1 MQRLI
6 LLLIILV
13 NFQFL
18 YAGKEVFSNRR
29 FGADIA
35 VNSAF
40 TTVDDKYFEMSSNPS
55 GYGSV
60 FTNHKVSNRVE
71 VGLNKRV
78 IQTNNFSGSVK
89 LKITYDRWNQLTS
102 SFIQEVEIRSFSVQ
116 HLLDGYAQN
125 VDRSSF
131 VFANAHRVKVQILE
145 LSNVVASAI
154 YVETSI
160 EVERYYAYQLS
171 TVANLTATPYPL
183 NSSFSSFDNEF
194 IDISWDFFKGAES
207 YELEYVHI
215 NDYTLTANVYKTIDE
230 IDFNYY
236 LNSTRVEVVNNYYRI
251 PNIYDHGYFLFRVRP
266 IFRGGIDYKDKITYD
281 YLWSAPEHGSL
292 AYNHPWNHAIFIGRE
307 YNKNLNW
314 GHSVAFVED
323 GKRYEGVIFADGLG
337 RSRQS
342 VFRNPA
348 TDQVVVNNV
357 YYDQIG
363 RAVINDLPT
372 PVDNSFPR
380 HLANFNRSSYD
391 QTSFNYE
398 KFDLGNFTGPCNI
411 DRYGMSNDFGTS
423 RYYSSNNP
431 NFSGA
436 NGVIPDAHDFPFSRV
451 SYMDDFTGR
460 VSKSAAAGNEL
471 NLGKNH
477 EVSFIYVTT
486 NQSELD
492 QLFGEE
498 VFMLGIHCKN
508 IKVINPL

>member
-40 TTVDDKYFEMSSNPS
+40 TTVDDKYFEMSSNPT

-60 FTNHKVSNRVE
+60 FTNHKVCNRVE

-78 IQTNNFSGSVK
+78 IQTNDFNGSVK

-207 YELEYVHI
+207 FFKTLKVERIYLRTYITRNDAEMDVFQYIEGWYNTIRIHNANKQKSIWQVHGIKKI
-215 NDYTLTANVYKTIDE
+215 NYI
-230 IDFNYY
+230 
-236 LNSTRVEVVNNYYRI
+236 S
-251 PNIYDHGYFLFRVRP
+251 
-266 IFRGGIDYKDKITYD
+266 KI
-281 YLWSAPEHGSL
+281 A
-292 AYNHPWNHAIFIGRE
+292 
-307 YNKNLNW
+307 
-314 GHSVAFVED
+314 
-323 GKRYEGVIFADGLG
+323 
-337 RSRQS
+337 
-342 VFRNPA
+342 
-348 TDQVVVNNV
+348 
-357 YYDQIG
+357 
-363 RAVINDLPT
+363 
-372 PVDNSFPR
+372 
-380 HLANFNRSSYD
+380 
-391 QTSFNYE
+391 
-398 KFDLGNFTGPCNI
+398 
-411 DRYGMSNDFGTS
+411 
-423 RYYSSNNP
+423 
-431 NFSGA
+431 
-436 NGVIPDAHDFPFSRV
+436 
-451 SYMDDFTGR
+451 
-460 VSKSAAAGNEL
+460 
-471 NLGKNH
+471 
-477 EVSFIYVTT
+477 
-486 NQSELD
+486 
-492 QLFGEE
+492 
-498 VFMLGIHCKN
+498 
-508 IKVINPL
+508 